1 MADVFISYAR
11 ADRDRARLVAHGL
24 TAEGFSVWW
33 DPDIKPGKKWND
45 VIRRSLSDAAAVVGL
60 WTPRSANSAWVL
72 GEITDAHNRQ
82 VLAPAILKRCNPP
95 IPFNMIQSADL
106 TRWRGRG
113 DDPDWVL
120 LLERVRALVEAKK
133 RMAPAV
139 PPPGEAEAALGGGMG
154 HIYQPAVGRGPFAP
168 RLGQILLGGVV
179 AAAVVA
185 GGLMAAGAL
194 PPIWTPPAT
203 PLAEASRPEA
213 ATTTPVSSTAP
224 AAEPAAPA
232 APPGPASPPQAGDP
246 PAPGTSATSPSP
258 PTVHDPRAEGTVD
271 ACVSRLV
278 RFCSGAPGRT
288 AVGVSADRSL
298 SSQEQRFLGA
308 LGVTA
313 YPTGA
318 GTVAQCQ
325 ALTGQLNT
333 RSPTLVSAC
342 RGLQWDTGRPTRPP
356 VGAPPSATNSGDE
369 PGELNL
375 PVDQTIDILRR
386 NTVRPAP
393 VACGPNYDIPCPD

>member
-1 MADVFISYAR
+1 
-11 ADRDRARLVAHGL
+11 
-24 TAEGFSVWW
+24 
-33 DPDIKPGKKWND
+33 
-45 VIRRSLSDAAAVVGL
+45 
-60 WTPRSANSAWVL
+60 
-72 GEITDAHNRQ
+72 
-82 VLAPAILKRCNPP
+82 
-95 IPFNMIQSADL
+95 
-106 TRWRGRG
+106 
-113 DDPDWVL
+113 
-120 LLERVRALVEAKK
+120 
-133 RMAPAV
+133 
-139 PPPGEAEAALGGGMG
+139 
-154 HIYQPAVGRGPFAP
+154 
-168 RLGQILLGGVV
+168 
-179 AAAVVA
+179 
-185 GGLMAAGAL
+185 
-194 PPIWTPPAT
+194 
-203 PLAEASRPEA
+203 
-213 ATTTPVSSTAP
+213 
-224 AAEPAAPA
+224 
-232 APPGPASPPQAGDP
+232 
-246 PAPGTSATSPSP
+246 
-258 PTVHDPRAEGTVD
+258 
-271 ACVSRLV
+271 
-278 RFCSGAPGRT
+278 
-288 AVGVSADRSL
+288 VGVSADRSL